1 MVLQVSMAFV
11 QSDGVNKLLR
21 LSQDP
26 EVREGG
32 PSTSSHLHTNPT
44 REGVLHEQP

>member
-1 MVLQVSMAFV
+1 MMVVLQVSMAFV

-26 EVREGG
+26 EVRREAHT
-32 PSTSSHLHTNPT
+32 PHLTSTPLL
-44 REGVLHEQP
+44 GKV